1 MDLVIVSAGSDPSVS
16 INNPLGDFD
25 SGTSDVE
32 ADYEP
37 IITAPGN
44 DADDPLDTVIA
55 GCVFPVD
62 EFQQVSDGLNRHQSW
77 TVYPGR
83 LGKCLQAAIDITS
96 TGDIAAEKR
105 CAPEPT
111 ASGRGRAG
119 TTPVRVPPLASD
131 VARLASLPRVFSS
144 PARSLP
150 SIPHA
155 IPAVPRSSAQ
165 LYRDLIPNTLEK
177 CITYDDL
184 NDWPDRIQRDILHAS
199 ARLAEL
205 VARKLAPA
213 ALARTDDE
221 DAEEDI
227 LCLLQAL
234 AWTATRTPRSITS
247 TSWTPPEIRPRQG
260 GRRRRSSGPA
270 RKSYSAPSFA
280 SSTRRR
286 RRCGADGR
294 TTTATATMG

>member
-1 MDLVIVSAGSDPSVS
+1 MCPRTHRVGAR
-16 INNPLGDFD
+16 
-25 SGTSDVE
+25 T
-32 ADYEP
+32 
-37 IITAPGN
+37 
-44 DADDPLDTVIA
+44 
-55 GCVFPVD
+55 
-62 EFQQVSDGLNRHQSW
+62 
-77 TVYPGR
+77 GR
-83 LGKCLQAAIDITS
+83 PRTH
-96 TGDIAAEKR
+96 
-105 CAPEPT
+105 
-111 ASGRGRAG
+111 
-119 TTPVRVPPLASD
+119 PVRVPPLRPD

-144 PARSLP
+144 PRPLTSPLHP
-150 SIPHA
+150 PRH
-155 IPAVPRSSAQ
+155 PRSSKELRQ

-234 AWTATRTPRSITS
+234 AWTLDADAAFHRKHELDT
-247 TSWTPPEIRPRQG
+247 PEIRPRQG
-260 GRRRRSSGPA
+260 GASPPDRTTSRARRIRRRRS
-270 RKSYSAPSFA
+270 
-280 SSTRRR
+280 RRR
-286 RRCGADGR
+286 LADDDDRADGR